1 MDEGGYLVA
10 DELVQGTKVVVC
22 YSSEYL
28 GICWFLRTEEGFLK
42 LDPEKELFD
51 FGD

>member
-1 MDEGGYLVA
+1 MDTWLQVYLF
-10 DELVQGTKVVVC
+10 QGTKVVVC